1 MDMKNSSLISLHP
14 PSLTALMQN
23 NSRAVANNLIG
34 QKTYPEMLINS
45 ASESSLNFGKNRS
58 SPSIIEDLIQIMSD
72 NNEPNKNV
80 ETLSNSSKNNQDQ
93 NKNQQKSVKIF
104 RSPIAARKLNPSKR
118 ILNEREQ

>member
-45 ASESSLNFGKNRS
+45 ASESSLNFCLSCTLGFKKKFLRQQYFIFVLS
-58 SPSIIEDLIQIMSD
+58 FWSWKVPVPS
-72 NNEPNKNV
+72 
-80 ETLSNSSKNNQDQ
+80 
-93 NKNQQKSVKIF
+93 
-104 RSPIAARKLNPSKR
+104 
-118 ILNEREQ
+118 